1 MNIGV
6 RNFYKRRDKMKKFRS
21 MAAIILALI
30 TVFGCIFSA
39 NAVSMDKGIDEL
51 KNQFVYAEGPVA
63 GKYSVDYRYFSPVKE
78 NDTQKYPIVVWL
90 HGMGDGAYEGA
101 QVEKSNV
108 AYWASDEFQS
118 RFAPSGGAFIFA
130 ARSREENGIY
140 WSNEML
146 EPLRAAIDDFIAKNK
161 ANVDLTRIY
170 VGGYSMGGKMTLKMA
185 VAYPEMF
192 AAAFPI
198 CPAWAPSDDAVKLI
212 SDMPIWITSSTRD
225 PLVNYYLAVSPT
237 FDAIANASNVAADC
251 RFSTLTKVCYHDGK
265 KTSSSHHAWFA
276 INYDM
281 FSIENGD
288 YPYMSTV
295 NGLGEEVTLTYPDG
309 MISWLSSHTS
319 DYDGTP
325 IAGTGNIT
333 SDMKTDNIIAADG
346 ILGFFRLLFNA
357 ISDLIS

>member
-1 MNIGV
+1 
-6 RNFYKRRDKMKKFRS
+6 MKKFRNV
-21 MAAIILALI
+21 AAIILALV
-30 TVFGCIFSA
+30 TVFGCVFSA
-39 NAVSMDKGIDEL
+39 NAISMDNGIDEL
-51 KNQFVYAEGPVA
+51 KKEFVYAEGPVA
-63 GKYSVDYRYFSPVKE
+63 GNYSVDYRYFSPVKE

-108 AYWASDEFQS
+108 AYWASNEFQS
-118 RFAPSGGAFIFA
+118 RFAPSGGAFIIA

-140 WSNEML
+140 WSNEMI

-198 CPAWAPSDDAVKLI
+198 CPAWAPSDDAVKYI

-225 PLVNYYLAVSPT
+225 PLVNYYFAVSPT
-237 FDAIANASNVAADC
+237 FKAISAASNVAEDC
-251 RFSTLTKVCYHDGK
+251 RFSTLTKVCYHDGA

-281 FSIENGD
+281 FSIENGA

-295 NGLGEEVTLTYPDG
+295 NGLGEEVTLTYPNG